1 MLHSMNADREPSM
14 RQHDSTEDSKIIS
27 MASMTLVSQ
36 GKLLIQTNLSL
47 HQGCTEVEYGGGGEG
62 NALPPCIFVFD
73 ISVYVAIKK

>member
-1 MLHSMNADREPSM
+1 MNADREPSM

-47 HQGCTEVEYGGGGEG
+47 HQGCTEVEYGGGE
-62 NALPPCIFVFD
+62 
-73 ISVYVAIKK
+73 